1 MQDKHKSQTAESHD
15 YWLCKIFCH
24 DKIQLSLEEMSIG
37 YSDPTFGESAAF
49 LPMDRAVAGQTRP
62 SLRHNSSLSRGNI
75 HRRSSIIMADTGQK
89 IQRSY
94 SFWDQTQDEIELESQ
109 IENNRRNVEDRIQ
122 GFQGRLKG
130 VIYSDTCRGVLKGA
144 LAYFVASW
152 AVYSTTLSSILGNA
166 DSKHLICTIV
176 VYFHPTRTKG
186 SMIQSLIFV
195 ILSLSFAFSISVILM
210 SISSKSY
217 NMESPELGYG
227 IDLVFSCAALGLISL
242 TKQWV
247 NKPTFNTAC
256 SLSAIVIISC
266 VIKEGSQDGSVVPWT
281 KIGSIFR
288 IVLAGCIV
296 SALTCYLLWPTSAE
310 AKLKQHLNENADV
323 QSRLLKLVSRSFLG
337 YDHIDSS
344 ETNELVEKVK
354 SSLKNL
360 KKYLEE
366 AKFELYLKGKEKE
379 YHLLEDL
386 VESCGKLWMTMAGM
400 RMSVEFKYELL
411 DTSNRVHTE
420 ATSLHSYYGGQF
432 DGNTSNES
440 DFDDEAVAIDSKEL
454 FDLFVYH
461 LGPSIKSFSYTVRQI
476 LSGVPFN
483 SDNEIEPAVEQ
494 YSKSLAL
501 AKDLYSENHLKAL
514 KKLYD
519 QDLFKTETDFDSKV
533 DQEEVAA
540 SCGNFS
546 FLLLEFSSELSEYLR
561 ILKELNAVS
570 TYDDT
575 KSFEFL
581 KFWKR
586 SFSLSSTAPRNS
598 TINDMILRIQ
608 GTNED
613 YSAKMSLNY
622 RVWRVVKILR
632 SVDVQFGL
640 RVGIGSLFI
649 AIFAYIDKTKDFFDD
664 WRGEWALVTFCIIM
678 NKSVGGTTMTIK
690 WRFLG
695 TFLGAFTAY
704 CVWVLLYP
712 NALLMAVVGFLFSI
726 GCFHII
732 INWEAN
738 NAFGRFI
745 LLTYNLTVLYSWTMA
760 NKVIDKVPD
769 YDDEGG
775 DNPIIFEIAI
785 HRFLGVSFGVIW
797 ALIVTM
803 SLFPNSARSRIRRGL
818 SILWLRMGI
827 IWHSGPLAYEV
838 DEHNEYRLIGIRD
851 RKTIHM
857 IMAELETL
865 LKQAP
870 MEIRLKGPFPI
881 GIYEKLL
888 ISTSRII
895 DAFENLNSIIEINKK
910 LTPNEHSVLQSLA
923 GEMSELENRVFLIFY
938 MLASAMKLG
947 FPLANKPASTEHSK
961 ERMLAKLSEIR
972 KRSTSEKQVLSDEDF
987 VLLYTYNL
995 VTNSITNELDVLLGL
1010 VADLYGR
1017 VSEET
1022 LEL

>member
-1 MQDKHKSQTAESHD
+1 
-15 YWLCKIFCH
+15 
-24 DKIQLSLEEMSIG
+24 MSIG
-37 YSDPTFGESAAF
+37 YSDPAFGESAAF
-49 LPMDRAVAGQTRP
+49 LPMDRAVGGQARP
-62 SLRHNSSLSRGNI
+62 SLRHNSSLSRANI

-109 IENNRRNVEDRIQ
+109 IENNRPKLEDSNQ
-122 GFQGRLKG
+122 GLQGRVKSM
-130 VIYSDTCRGVLKGA
+130 IFSDTCKGVLKGA

-152 AVYSTTLSSILGNA
+152 AVYSKTLSSILGNA

-195 ILSLSFAFSISVILM
+195 ILALSFAFSISVILM
-210 SISSKSY
+210 SISAKSY

-247 NKPTFNTAC
+247 SKPTFNTAC

-310 AKLKQHLNENADV
+310 VKLKQHLNENANL
-323 QSRLLKLVSRSFLG
+323 QSRLLKIVSRSFLG
-337 YDHIDSS
+337 YDHIGST
-344 ETNELVEKVK
+344 ETNVLVEKVK

-411 DTSNRVHTE
+411 DTGNHVQTE
-420 ATSLHSYYGGQF
+420 TTSLRSYYSEQF

-440 DFDDEAVAIDSKEL
+440 DFDDDEAVAINSKDL
-454 FDLFVYH
+454 FDLFVYY

-483 SDNEIEPAVEQ
+483 SENEIEPAVEQ
-494 YSKSLAL
+494 YSKSLSL
-501 AKDLYSENHLKAL
+501 AKDLYSENQLKAL
-514 KKLYD
+514 KKLYE

-546 FLLLEFSSELSEYLR
+546 FLLLEFSSELFEYLR

-570 TYDDT
+570 THNDT

-586 SFSLSSTAPRNS
+586 SFPLSSTTPRRS
-598 TINDMILRIQ
+598 TINDMISRIQ

-622 RVWRVVKILR
+622 RVWRIVKILR

-712 NALLMAVVGFLFSI
+712 SALLMAVVGFLFSI
-726 GCFHII
+726 GCFYII

-838 DEHNEYRLIGIRD
+838 DEHNEYKLIGIRD

-857 IMAELETL
+857 IMSELETL
-865 LKQAP
+865 VKQAP

-910 LTPNEHSVLQSLA
+910 LTPSEHSVLQSLA

-961 ERMLAKLSEIR
+961 ERMLAKMSEIR